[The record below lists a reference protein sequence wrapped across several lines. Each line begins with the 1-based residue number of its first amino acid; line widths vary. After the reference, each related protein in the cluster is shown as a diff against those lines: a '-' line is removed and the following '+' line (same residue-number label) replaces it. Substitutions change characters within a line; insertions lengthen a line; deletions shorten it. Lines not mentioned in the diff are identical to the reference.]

1 MTIPQSPCDRTA
13 TLAKRPLMHSFR
25 YVGKELCCEGVPLSS
40 LARKHGTPL
49 YVYSQA
55 TLSDH
60 FTKLDQAM
68 APLDHLICFAMK
80 SNSNLAVIR
89 TLADLGGG
97 FDTVSAGEIQRVMAA
112 GGDPRKCVFAGVGKT
127 EEEIA
132 FALRNEIYSFNVES
146 EAELRRISR
155 VAVKLRRI
163 APVAVR
169 VNPNVDAG
177 THAKITTGTY
187 ENKFG
192 IAFEEIEGVYAR
204 AAKLPNLRLRGLQ
217 MHIGS
222 QLTDV
227 KPFRLAVEK
236 VVPLVTRLNAR
247 HGFDF
252 FSIGGGIGIVYQS
265 ALESGNPAWWTK
277 GKGRGILT
285 PKLYARTLVPLLR
298 PLGLRVLLEPGRFLT
313 GNAGALVT
321 RVEYIKKTG
330 RKNFVIV
337 DAAMNDLIRPAF
349 YDSYHEIVPLT
360 KRGGA
365 TVSSDVVGPI
375 CESGD
380 YFAKDRPL
388 AKVGEG
394 DHLALLSAGAYGSV
408 MGSNYN
414 SRPLP
419 TEVLVNGSKAAVVR
433 KRQEVEQIWA
443 NETPAPWQR
452 R

>member
-1 MTIPQSPCDRTA
+1 
-13 TLAKRPLMHSFR
+13 MHSFR
-25 YVGKELCCEGVPLSS
+25 YVGKDLHCEGVS
-40 LARKHGTPL
+40 LAALARRHGTPL

-55 TLSDH
+55 TLTDH
-60 FTKLDQAM
+60 YRRLDEAL
-68 APLDHLICFAMK
+68 APLDHLICYAMK

-89 TLADLGGG
+89 TLADLGSG
-97 FDTVSAGEIQRVMAA
+97 FDTVGAGEIARVEAA

-127 EEEIA
+127 EAEIA
-132 FALRNEIYSFNVES
+132 YALDRDIYCFNVES
-146 EAELRRISR
+146 EPELQRISR
-155 VAVKLRRI
+155 IAVKRRKI

-192 IAFEEIEGVYAR
+192 IAFEQIEAVYAR
-204 AAKLPNLRLRGLQ
+204 AARLPNLRLRGLQ

-222 QLTDV
+222 QLTEV

-236 VVPLVTRLNAR
+236 VVPLVDRLNR
-247 HGFDF
+247 KHGFDF
-252 FSIGGGIGIVYQS
+252 FSIGGGIGIVYDP
-265 ALESGNPAWWTK
+265 ALASGDPAWWNTPA
-277 GKGRGILT
+277 GRRVLT
-285 PKLYARTLVPLLR
+285 PATYAKTLVPLLQ
-298 PLGLRVLLEPGRFLT
+298 PLGLRILLEPGRFIS

-360 KRGGA
+360 RKGGA
-365 TVSSDVVGPI
+365 AIPSDVVGPI

-380 YFAKDRPL
+380 TFAKDRPL
-388 AKVGEG
+388 PKVAEG

-408 MGSNYN
+408 MGSTYN
-414 SRPLP
+414 SRPLAA
-419 TEVLVNGSKAAVVR
+419 EVLVNGKKAAVVR
-433 KRQEVEQIWA
+433 ERQEVAAIWA
-443 NETPAPWQR
+443 DEKPAPWQK
-452 R
+452 